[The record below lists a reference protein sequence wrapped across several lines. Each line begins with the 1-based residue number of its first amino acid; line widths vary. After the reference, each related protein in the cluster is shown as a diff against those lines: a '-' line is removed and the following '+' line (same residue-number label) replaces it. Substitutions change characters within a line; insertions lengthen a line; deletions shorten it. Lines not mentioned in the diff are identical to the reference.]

1 MNYEIFWFFNNILW
15 VYVSSVKVKNI
26 KHSFAYV
33 CILKITYFTKI
44 YQIPIKN
51 GWFYIIW
58 TTVPLWFW
66 RCSKLVNSTVVPF
79 CCCYICD
86 FTFCCVTTIRGGRG
100 GTWGRGRNPTWIVS
114 VIIWILQKKGNMVV
128 RQLFIHLYG
137 DRSWRG

>member
-1 MNYEIFWFFNNILW
+1 MKYFDFLTIFFEFTCLQWKWKISNILLRT
-15 VYVSSVKVKNI
+15 
-26 KHSFAYV
+26 FAFWKLL
-33 CILKITYFTKI
+33 ILQKFTKF
-44 YQIPIKN
+44 PLKMDD
-51 GWFYIIW
+51 FYIIW

-128 RQLFIHLYG
+128 RQLFIHPYG
-137 DRSWRG
+137 DRTWRG